1 MGKPFAAGLR
11 WARWTRRSG
20 SSHSKISWNGRR
32 DRMSA
37 NDLESL
43 TITKIR
49 GFVEPFTLTFDKD
62 RKLCIVYGENGTGK
76 STLCDAL
83 DLLGSEAI
91 GSLDGRGLGKIE
103 RYLA

>member
-1 MGKPFAAGLR
+1 
-11 WARWTRRSG
+11 
-20 SSHSKISWNGRR
+20 
-32 DRMSA
+32 MSA

-43 TITKIR
+43 TITRIR

-83 DLLGSEAI
+83 DLLGSHSDHGWPRNNKS
-91 GSLDGRGLGKIE
+91 GSYWSSAKDARRLHPLQRPQ
-103 RYLA
+103 